1 MSRCGTAFKLYD
13 CDRFPFRSTL
23 SRPAGPPSQIVPTPD
38 CATSASVEHLYSHH
52 HGWLQGWLRGKL
64 GNAFDAADLAHDT
77 FVRILVD
84 RNAPAIRE
92 PRSYLATVAGRV
104 VVDHYRR
111 RALEQAYLQALAQWP
126 EPLAPSCEES
136 AILLETLYEID
147 AMLEGLGSRLK
158 QVFILSQF
166 EGLTYAQIAVR
177 LGVSLRTVNTDMARA
192 VAHVCLWQA

>member
-1 MSRCGTAFKLYD
+1 M
-13 CDRFPFRSTL
+13 PTL
-23 SRPAGPPSQIVPTPD
+23 DLAPLH
-38 CATSASVEHLYSHH
+38 SVESLYRNH

-64 GNAFDAADLAHDT
+64 GSAFDAADLAHDT

-84 RNAPAIRE
+84 SNAQAIRE

-111 RALEQAYLQALAQWP
+111 QALERAYLKALARWPAPQAL
-126 EPLAPSCEES
+126 SCEER

-147 AMLEGLGSRLK
+147 AMLEGLGGQLK

-166 EGLTYAQIAVR
+166 DGLTYAQIADR
-177 LGVSLRTVNTDMARA
+177 LGLGLRTVNKYMARA
-192 VAHVCLWQA
+192 VAHICLLQP

>member
-1 MSRCGTAFKLYD
+1 M
-13 CDRFPFRSTL
+13 
-23 SRPAGPPSQIVPTPD
+23 PSLD
-38 CATSASVEHLYSHH
+38 SASSHSVESLYSNH

-84 RNAPAIRE
+84 RNAQAIRE

-111 RALEQAYLQALAQWP
+111 QALERAYLEALTHWP
-126 EPLAPSCEES
+126 EPEALSCEAR

-147 AMLEGLGSRLK
+147 AMLDGLGTKLK
-158 QVFILSQF
+158 EVFILSQF
-166 EGLTYAQIAVR
+166 EGLTYAQIAAQ
-177 LGVSLRTVNTDMARA
+177 LGIGLRTVNKYMTRA
-192 VAHVCLWQA
+192 VAHICLLQP

>member
-1 MSRCGTAFKLYD
+1 MSAIDLATAH
-13 CDRFPFRSTL
+13 
-23 SRPAGPPSQIVPTPD
+23 
-38 CATSASVEHLYSHH
+38 SVELLYSNH

-64 GNAFDAADLAHDT
+64 SNALDAADLAHDT

-84 RNAPAIRE
+84 RNAQSIRE

-111 RALEQAYLQALAQWP
+111 KALERAYLEVLAHWP
-126 EPLAPSCEES
+126 QPLALSCEER

-147 AMLEGLGSRLK
+147 EMLDGLGSRLK

-166 EGLTYAQIAVR
+166 EGLTYEQIAR
-177 LGVSLRTVNTDMARA
+177 QLGMSLRTVNKYMARA
-192 VAHVCLWQA
+192 VAHICLVQP

>member
-1 MSRCGTAFKLYD
+1 MPVSNCASCFSIDSLY
-13 CDRFPFRSTL
+13 C
-23 SRPAGPPSQIVPTPD
+23 
-38 CATSASVEHLYSHH
+38 HH
-52 HGWLQGWLRGKL
+52 HGWLQNWLRGKL

-77 FVRILVD
+77 FVRILGD
-84 RNAPAIRE
+84 GNAPSIRE

-111 RALEQAYLQALAQWP
+111 RALERAYLEALAQWP

-166 EGLTYAQIAVR
+166 EGLGYVQIAAR
-177 LGVSLRTVNTDMARA
+177 LGISLRTVNSDMARA
-192 VAHVCLWQA
+192 VAHLCLLQV

>member
-1 MSRCGTAFKLYD
+1 M
-13 CDRFPFRSTL
+13 
-23 SRPAGPPSQIVPTPD
+23 PTPD
-38 CATSASVEHLYSHH
+38 CAPSPSVETLYSHH

-84 RNAPAIRE
+84 RNAHSIRE
-92 PRSYLATVAGRV
+92 PRSYLATIAGRV

-111 RALEQAYLQALAQWP
+111 RALERAYLEALSHWP

-166 EGLTYAQIAVR
+166 EGLPYSQIATR

-192 VAHVCLWQA
+192 VAHICLLQG